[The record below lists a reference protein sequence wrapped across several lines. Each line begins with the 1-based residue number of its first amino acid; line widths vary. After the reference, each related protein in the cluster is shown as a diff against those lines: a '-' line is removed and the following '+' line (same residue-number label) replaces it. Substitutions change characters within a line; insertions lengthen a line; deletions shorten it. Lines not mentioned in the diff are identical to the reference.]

1 MLNIIIISVL
11 LISTNVLLL
20 DEEILILICF
30 ILFCWLAFN
39 QLSISI
45 EKDLQT
51 QSLKI
56 EKSITDSLVQVSKS
70 IKELLRYK
78 KNSLKFAANFELLN
92 IYLFNFTKVLIQNLP
107 NYTIYKFNLVFPKR
121 LNFVQRLEHQ
131 VSKIVV
137 LFIIKKLNQ
146 IILIKPFFN
155 KKIKVTNFL
164 CFYKINMRE
173 YIEII

>member
-1 MLNIIIISVL
+1 MVPTSLLVSLNPNSNNAACFYHSGTNIKTFFGII
-11 LISTNVLLL
+11 
-20 DEEILILICF
+20 F
-30 ILFCWLAFN
+30 I
-39 QLSISI
+39 
-45 EKDLQT
+45 
-51 QSLKI
+51 
-56 EKSITDSLVQVSKS
+56 V
-70 IKELLRYK
+70 
-78 KNSLKFAANFELLN
+78 
-92 IYLFNFTKVLIQNLP
+92 IYLFNFTKVLIKNLP
-107 NYTIYKFNLVFPKR
+107 NYTIYKLNLVFPKR
-121 LNFVQRLEHQ
+121 FNFVQRLEHQ